1 LNYFQEREWEE
12 ERKIER
18 ETERKKGHLVG
29 SLQLQK
35 YRRKWQRYLGKDETG
50 QIVKRK
56 EKHEQGPGGEG
67 GGIITG
73 GYNRQRYILVSPF
86 SWSSS
91 SAPSSSSPSREFFDN
106 APRAFGE
113 SRDGSDNS
121 AVALGIIVLV
131 SDPLQWQLFCS
142 FPAVCYGISTA
153 AACCCWF
160 F

>member
-1 LNYFQEREWEE
+1 LNYFQEREGEE
-12 ERKIER
+12 EREIER

-29 SLQLQK
+29 FLQLQK
-35 YRRKWQRYLGKDETG
+35 YRRKWQRYLGKDEKC
-50 QIVKRK
+50 QIGTRK
-56 EKHEQGPGGEG
+56 EKDEQGRRGWGSG
-67 GGIITG
+67 FITG

-86 SWSSS
+86 SSSSS
-91 SAPSSSSPSREFFDN
+91 SAPSSCSPSREFFDN
-106 APRAFGE
+106 ARAFGE

-131 SDPLQWQLFCS
+131 SDPLQWQLSCS